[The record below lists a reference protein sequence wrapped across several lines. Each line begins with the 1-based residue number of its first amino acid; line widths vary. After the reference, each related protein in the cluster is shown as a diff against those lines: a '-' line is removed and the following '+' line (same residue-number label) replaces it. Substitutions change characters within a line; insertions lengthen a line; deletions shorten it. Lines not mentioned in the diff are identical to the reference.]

1 MTESPEPVRPAS
13 SLPTRW
19 QNPWLVVVLLAL
31 ALVGWQWLETRQLI
45 AETQKE
51 LAQRLSHNDTANA
64 ESRLLANQ
72 AHEQVAGVLA
82 RIGALEAR
90 LAESRSQ
97 QLLLESLYQDLARNR
112 DQWLLAEV
120 EQGVSLAAQQLQL
133 ANNVQGAVLALQ
145 TADARLAGSN
155 RPQFIGL
162 RKVLSRD
169 LERLRALPQPDTAGI
184 NQRIENLLLAID
196 TLPLSVDARPRTR
209 QPPTAEVV
217 TAPGDAAGV
226 SPLSLSFW
234 QKISAEFWQEMKGL
248 VRIQRFDRDEP
259 VLLAPGQEF
268 FLRENL
274 KLRLL
279 NARLAL
285 LAHDQATFRN
295 ELRQAQLWLE
305 RHFNAHDP
313 GLRNAQATLQ
323 RLASTEINIRLP
335 TLNESLAAIKTFK
348 LGKEAQ

>member
-1 MTESPEPVRPAS
+1 MTEPPEPLRPATTS
-13 SLPTRW
+13 SHW

-51 LAQRLSHNDTANA
+51 LAQRLLHNDTANT
-64 ESRLLANQ
+64 ESRMLANQ
-72 AHEQVAGVLA
+72 AQEQVASALA

-90 LAESRSQ
+90 LAESRGQ
-97 QLLLESLYQDLARNR
+97 QLMLESLYQDLARNR

-120 EQGVSLAAQQLQL
+120 EQGISLAAQQLQL
-133 ANNVQGAVLALQ
+133 ASNVQGAVLALQ
-145 TADARLAGSN
+145 TADARLASSN

-162 RKVLSRD
+162 RKVLARD
-169 LERLRALPQPDTAGI
+169 LGRLRALPQLDTAGI
-184 NQRIENLLLAID
+184 NQRIENVLLAID
-196 TLPLSVDARPRTR
+196 TLPLSVDARPRNR
-209 QPPTAEVV
+209 PHPPLAVDS
-217 TAPGDAAGV
+217 AQIDGLSA
-226 SPLSLSFW
+226 SPLSLTFW
-234 QKISAEFWQEMKGL
+234 QRIGDEFWQEMKGL

-285 LAHDQATFRN
+285 LAHDQPTFRN
-295 ELRQAQLWLE
+295 ELHQAQIWLE
-305 RHFNAHDP
+305 RHFNARDP
-313 GLRNAQATLQ
+313 ALQNAQNTLR
-323 RLASTEINIRLP
+323 RLVSTDINIELP

-348 LGKEAQ
+348 LGKEPQ